1 MTTFDLAAWRARM
14 GLTQAGAAML
24 LGTSVRTIAGVEMGE
39 RPPSRLLVA
48 ACHWHEHQRS
58 IEHAQWIKESYER
71 LRQFNARLS
80 DRIDRDRAKK
90 A

>member
-14 GLTQAGAAML
+14 ALTQAGAAML

-48 ACHWHEHQRS
+48 ACQWHEHQAAGGVAVDRLAEAFDRLAKLEKS
-58 IEHAQWIKESYER
+58 VGRMIAQSAMR
-71 LRQFNARLS
+71 
-80 DRIDRDRAKK
+80 
-90 A
+90 